1 MLNSRIFHLL
11 DLESI
16 RHMTKL
22 RIMSVRFSTPVTMS
36 ELPKFRGAVIASA
49 GHKNDLFHNHQNEGF
64 SYRYPLL
71 QYRIMGGNAGLVCLN
86 EGIEQMQNLLGS
98 EFLLRPIEF
107 AGRSEQV
114 VVEDMRINEL
124 ELCFLEQPVC
134 YHISHWLP
142 FNQENYRQ
150 WQELSTDEERLTR
163 LNSLLVG
170 NIISFAKGVG
180 WQLDERV
187 EVNIDASTIASRYIY
202 HKAKRLIAVSADFEA
217 NILLPRGIALGK
229 GVSLNKGIVTTQK

>member
-1 MLNSRIFHLL
+1 
-11 DLESI
+11 
-16 RHMTKL
+16 MTKL

-49 GHKNDLFHNHQNEGF
+49 GRENNLFHNHQNEGF

-86 EGIEQMQNLLGS
+86 EGIEQMQNLLGG
-98 EFLLRPIEF
+98 EFLLRPIDF

-114 VVEDMRINEL
+114 MVEDMRINEL
-124 ELCFLEQPVC
+124 ELCFLEQPVR

-150 WQELSTDEERLTR
+150 WQELATDEERLTR

-187 EVNIDASTIASRYIY
+187 EVNINASTIASRYIY

-229 GVSLNKGIVTTQK
+229 GVSLNKGIVTIQK

>member
-1 MLNSRIFHLL
+1 
-11 DLESI
+11 
-16 RHMTKL
+16 
-22 RIMSVRFSTPVTMS
+22 MSVRFSTPVTMS

-71 QYRIMGGNAGLVCLN
+71 QYRIMCGNAGLVCLN
-86 EGIEQMQNLLGS
+86 EGIKQMQNLLGS